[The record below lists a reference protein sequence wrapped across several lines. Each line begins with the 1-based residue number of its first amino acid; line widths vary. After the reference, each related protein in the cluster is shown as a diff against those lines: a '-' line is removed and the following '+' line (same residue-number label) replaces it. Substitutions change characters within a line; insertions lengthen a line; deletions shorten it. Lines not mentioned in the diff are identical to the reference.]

1 MSQWDLSSELDEL
14 KHRELYRS
22 RQIIDGPQGP
32 TVQINGV
39 AFDNF
44 SSNDYLGLANHP
56 AVIKTFQ
63 QAAEHYG
70 VGSGSAHLICGHSAE
85 HHALEEELAEFTGR
99 ERALVFSTGYM
110 ANLGTI
116 AGLVQKGDE
125 VFQDKLNHASLIDG
139 GRISGAEVKR
149 FSHSDMS
156 RLQQL
161 LETSSADK
169 KLIVSDGVFS
179 MDGDEAN
186 IKDLV
191 VLAEKS
197 KAMLMI
203 DDAHGMGVLGES
215 GGGLIEKYGLSQQQV
230 PILMA
235 TFGKALGTSGAFVAG
250 SEELIETLIQKAR
263 TYIFTTA
270 MPAAVM
276 AATRESLKIAQQE
289 IWRRDKLTS
298 LVVRFRRGAEQLGL
312 SLMPSET
319 PIQPVIL
326 GSNSAVMSASSYLKE
341 KGILVGAIRH
351 PTVRKSTERLRI
363 TLSATHSESQ
373 VDNLLL
379 RLEEAIC

>member
-289 IWRRDKLTS
+289 TWRRDKLTS